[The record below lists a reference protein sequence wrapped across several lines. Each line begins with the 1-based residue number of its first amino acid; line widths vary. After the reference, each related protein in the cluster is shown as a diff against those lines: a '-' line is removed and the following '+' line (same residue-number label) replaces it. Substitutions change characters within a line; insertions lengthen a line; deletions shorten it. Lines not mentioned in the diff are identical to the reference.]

1 MRYTAIIAGAVT
13 AGVVSAH
20 GNLDQEIAVRRAM
33 LQHTSR
39 NLEHCA
45 AKVKTR
51 GLENRAIKRRADKR
65 DELIKKRNIKAR
77 DLRTVLATNH
87 NATDTGFTLNIP
99 EADIFASYT
108 SCILTAE
115 GEGGPY
121 YVAGEYVRED
131 LVDDQEAPSTTT
143 SRSSM

>member
-1 MRYTAIIAGAVT
+1 
-13 AGVVSAH
+13 
-20 GNLDQEIAVRRAM
+20 M

-45 AKVKTR
+45 VKIKTR
-51 GLENRAIKRRADKR
+51 GLEDRAIERRANKR
-65 DELIKKRNIKAR
+65 DKLIKKRNIKAR

-87 NATDTGFTLNIP
+87 NATDTGFTLNTP
-99 EADIFASYT
+99 EADMFVFYT

-115 GEGGPY
+115 GEGRPY

-131 LVDDQEAPSTTT
+131 LVDDQEGVPVHYDFQIINVNTCEPIVSAYFEIFSCNSTADLP
-143 SRSSM
+143 R